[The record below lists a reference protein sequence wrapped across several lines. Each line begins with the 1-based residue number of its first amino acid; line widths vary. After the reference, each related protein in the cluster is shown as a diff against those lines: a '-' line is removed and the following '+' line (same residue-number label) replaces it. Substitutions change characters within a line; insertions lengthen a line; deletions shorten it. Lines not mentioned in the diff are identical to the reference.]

1 MLEKILNIF
10 KIPDLRRKLLF
21 TLGMFV
27 IYRIGGHI
35 TLPGIDANALLQ
47 QFQQLKGTLFGL
59 YDIFSGGNLS
69 RATIFALGI
78 MPYISTSIIL
88 QLLGAV
94 IPYYQRLQKEGEEG
108 RRKITQHTRYG
119 TVILA
124 CIQGIGI
131 SIFLENLGPG
141 VVINP
146 GMGFRLMSVLTMTAG
161 TIFIM
166 WLGEQITE
174 KGIGNGIS
182 LIIMIGIIAR
192 YPNDAINAWRLFQ
205 SGVHGIFFYLVL
217 LVFVVLI
224 TAAVIFITQA
234 QRRIP
239 VQYARR
245 VVGRKI
251 YGGQSTFI
259 PLNVNASGVIPI
271 IFAQSVIML
280 PTTLSQ
286 FLPKSVFVENIT
298 ALMQPGYWLYNVIY
312 GILIVV
318 FAYFYTA
325 IIINPVDLA
334 ENMKKYGGFIPGKR
348 PGAKTSEYIDKIIT
362 RITLPGAVFFAF
374 IAILPMYLIVHFRVP
389 FYFGGTS
396 LLITVGV
403 LLDTVQ
409 QIESQLMMRHY
420 EGFLKKGKIRG
431 RRR

>member
-1 MLEKILNIF
+1 
-10 KIPDLRRKLLF
+10 
-21 TLGMFV
+21 
-27 IYRIGGHI
+27 
-35 TLPGIDANALLQ
+35 
-47 QFQQLKGTLFGL
+47 
-59 YDIFSGGNLS
+59 
-69 RATIFALGI
+69 
-78 MPYISTSIIL
+78 
-88 QLLGAV
+88 
-94 IPYYQRLQKEGEEG
+94 
-108 RRKITQHTRYG
+108 
-119 TVILA
+119 
-124 CIQGIGI
+124 
-131 SIFLENLGPG
+131 
-141 VVINP
+141 
-146 GMGFRLMSVLTMTAG
+146 MSVLTMTAG

-192 YPNDAINAWRLFQ
+192 YPNYAINAWRLFQ

-217 LVFVVLI
+217 FVFVVLI

-348 PGAKTSEYIDKIIT
+348 PGAKTSEYIDRIIT
-362 RITLPGAVFFAF
+362 RITLPGAIFFAF
-374 IAILPMYLIVHFRVP
+374 IAILPMYLIVHVRVP